1 MQVKKDLSKIE
12 ATIIYLAFVIFLSFQ
27 YRSSFNREEV
37 LLFIE
42 LLASFVWAGGL
53 LLFARLRFRL
63 YLFEPLS
70 IISVLYLSIFVIK
83 PLIDLHNNKLIEHG
97 VRVINGGGKATAIFL
112 VGYTI
117 FFICYY
123 MRHRV
128 IRFRAHVTDDPGIDK
143 PLSGNLSQLYIAWI
157 MTYILSVAC
166 LLSQGLSLRYIFSFG
181 SDGIREDSGNTALL
195 FLSNF
200 GITMLS
206 IWLMILD
213 KSEKR
218 SVKILTTAFV
228 LIYVLMR
235 NARWLMLVV
244 IVAPV
249 TAYYTKRKSEPNI
262 LITFILCIAGLTLFA
277 WMQVNR
283 NILYAGGAMQGW
295 GDQGFSLSILLAPL
309 ESDLNTYRTFYAM
322 TQRFPSQ
329 YSYMLGKT
337 FLYTFILFVPRAI
350 WPGKPDNPVRDMIE
364 HSLNKRARISGT
376 AVANIGEFYANFG
389 ILGVAIGMYL
399 LGWIASEMK
408 RRLLPIS
415 EYYKDETGNKRLM
428 YAILFPLCFQW
439 IARGNFSGNFYMT
452 IFAVLPFVVS
462 KIRFKKRGVI

>member
-1 MQVKKDLSKIE
+1 
-12 ATIIYLAFVIFLSFQ
+12 
-27 YRSSFNREEV
+27 
-37 LLFIE
+37 
-42 LLASFVWAGGL
+42 
-53 LLFARLRFRL
+53 
-63 YLFEPLS
+63 
-70 IISVLYLSIFVIK
+70 
-83 PLIDLHNNKLIEHG
+83 
-97 VRVINGGGKATAIFL
+97 
-112 VGYTI
+112 
-117 FFICYY
+117 
-123 MRHRV
+123 
-128 IRFRAHVTDDPGIDK
+128 
-143 PLSGNLSQLYIAWI
+143 
-157 MTYILSVAC
+157 
-166 LLSQGLSLRYIFSFG
+166 
-181 SDGIREDSGNTALL
+181 
-195 FLSNF
+195 
-200 GITMLS
+200 
-206 IWLMILD
+206 
-213 KSEKR
+213 
-218 SVKILTTAFV
+218 
-228 LIYVLMR
+228 
-235 NARWLMLVV
+235 
-244 IVAPV
+244 
-249 TAYYTKRKSEPNI
+249 
-262 LITFILCIAGLTLFA
+262 
-277 WMQVNR
+277 
-283 NILYAGGAMQGW
+283 MQGW

-415 EYYKDETGNKRLM
+415 EYYMDETGNKRLM